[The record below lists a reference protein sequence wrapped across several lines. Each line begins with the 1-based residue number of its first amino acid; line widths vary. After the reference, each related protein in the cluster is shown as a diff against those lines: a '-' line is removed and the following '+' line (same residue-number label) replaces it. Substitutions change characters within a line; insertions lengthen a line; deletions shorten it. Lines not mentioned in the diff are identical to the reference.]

1 MADQLNQ
8 RDVIVVLDQA
18 IYAKA
23 LEVIW
28 QNQEQFKRIVLRMA
42 SFHICA
48 FMAAIGK
55 RFSDAGLGDIL
66 IESGIVGSG
75 SVSGILE
82 EKHYNRAVRMHKV
95 RNEITLKP

>member
-1 MADQLNQ
+1 
-8 RDVIVVLDQA
+8 
-18 IYAKA
+18 
-23 LEVIW
+23 
-28 QNQEQFKRIVLRMA
+28 
-42 SFHICA
+42 
-48 FMAAIGK
+48 MAAIGK

-95 RNEITLKP
+95 RKQITLKP